1 MSVVILF
8 NVFILILI
16 VSLVMWLL
24 AYYPKHYQKKVNKAI
39 NENEVVRS
47 IDPKTLYTGIA
58 FIILFVLNISL
69 LFSVS
74 NLTTLNQNLQYRIND
89 IDSELNTITSRLY
102 SLNSDF
108 DDWVESNNIVN
119 TVDYSIISVDDI
131 NHATIEF
138 VVELNSAPSN
148 GLVLLLLKD
157 SSNNVQS
164 FELDST
170 TLIYIE
176 EVTLDIDEDYEI
188 SIQVDNGISIEREE
202 ITSYNIKE
210 NIYKNFK
217 FFFDED
223 FELDSNE
230 ELIGFSY
237 NFSLINDYNMSD
249 DLAFDTVEIKVY
261 VDYVLEDT
269 ILFTTP
275 QSDDENVQSYIFSI
289 NSSDY
294 GDGFFLI
301 EIQATDFFGNVYN
314 FFGEGWDV
322 EID

>member
-164 FELDST
+164 YELDST

>member
-8 NVFILILI
+8 NIIILILI

-69 LFSVS
+69 LFSIS

-89 IDSELNTITSRLY
+89 LDNKLNTITSRIY

-108 DDWVESNNIVN
+108 DNWVESNNIVS

-131 NHATIEF
+131 NRATIEF

-148 GLVLLLLKD
+148 GTVTLLLKD
-157 SSNNVQS
+157 SSNVVLS
-164 FELDST
+164 YELVST
-170 TLIYIE
+170 TLIYLK
-176 EVTLDIDEDYEI
+176 EVILDINEDYEI

-230 ELIGFSY
+230 EIIGFSY
-237 NFSLINDYNMSD
+237 NFSLINDYNMND
-249 DLAFDTVEIKVY
+249 DLAFDKVEIKVF

-275 QSDDENVQSYIFSI
+275 LSDNQNIQSYTFSI
-289 NSSDY
+289 NTSDY
-294 GDGFFLI
+294 GNGYYLI
-301 EIQATDFFGNVYN
+301 EVQATDFFGNVYD
-314 FFGEGWDV
+314 FFGEEWDIA
-322 EID
+322 ID

>member
-164 FELDST
+164 YELDST

-275 QSDDENVQSYIFSI
+275 QSDDENVQSYTFSI